1 MSKEVTRA
9 TPRKREKPDA
19 STKKI
24 KVTAKTGQPAK
35 VVSKAKS
42 SSSATA
48 KKATAK
54 KATAK
59 KTPSKTGAPA
69 PKKAPSLGDVASG
82 VGSVA
87 DGVKSFDLR
96 EFCSRF
102 RVPLVVIAV
111 LLVLFVALYG
121 PAKGYYSAWRTNGI
135 LLAEHKKET
144 AEGEQLE
151 DDVNA
156 LMTEQGIKDEARKK
170 GYVDEGEKIVV
181 VEGLEPEEEPEEAP
195 ESDPWYLELGDL
207 VFQYE
212 KEQ

>member
-1 MSKEVTRA
+1 MSKEVTKA
-9 TPRKREKPDA
+9 TPRKREKSDA
-19 STKKI
+19 SNKKI

-54 KATAK
+54 KA
-59 KTPSKTGAPA
+59 
-69 PKKAPSLGDVASG
+69 PSLGDVASG

-87 DGVKSFDLR
+87 DGIKSFDLR
-96 EFCSRF
+96 EFCSRC

-135 LLAEHKKET
+135 LLAEHEKET
-144 AEGEQLE
+144 AEGKQLE

>member
-1 MSKEVTRA
+1 MSKEVTKA
-9 TPRKREKPDA
+9 TPRKRAKSDA
-19 STKKI
+19 SAKKI

-35 VVSKAKS
+35 VVSKAKP
-42 SSSATA
+42 SSSAAA
-48 KKATAK
+48 KRAVARKA
-54 KATAK
+54 
-59 KTPSKTGAPA
+59 PSKTGAPA
-69 PKKAPSLGDVASG
+69 PKKAPGLSDVASG

-87 DGVKSFDLR
+87 EGVKSFDLR

-102 RVPLVVIAV
+102 KAPLAVVAV

-135 LLAEHKKET
+135 LLAEHEKET

-181 VEGLEPEEEPEEAP
+181 VEGLEPEEEPEEEP
-195 ESDPWYLELGDL
+195 EPDPWYLELGDL

>member
-1 MSKEVTRA
+1 MSKEVTKA
-9 TPRKREKPDA
+9 TPRKREKSDA
-19 STKKI
+19 SNKKI

-48 KKATAK
+48 KKATA
-54 KATAK
+54 
-59 KTPSKTGAPA
+59 
-69 PKKAPSLGDVASG
+69 KKAPSLGDVASG

-135 LLAEHKKET
+135 LLAEHEKET
-144 AEGEQLE
+144 AEGKQLE

-181 VEGLEPEEEPEEAP
+181 VEGLEAEEEPEEAP

>member
-1 MSKEVTRA
+1 MSKEVTKA
-9 TPRKREKPDA
+9 TPRKREKSDA
-19 STKKI
+19 SNKKI

-54 KATAK
+54 KA
-59 KTPSKTGAPA
+59 
-69 PKKAPSLGDVASG
+69 PSLGDVASG

-87 DGVKSFDLR
+87 DGIKSFDLR

-111 LLVLFVALYG
+111 LLVLFVVLYG

-135 LLAEHKKET
+135 LLAEHEKET
-144 AEGEQLE
+144 AEGKQLE

-181 VEGLEPEEEPEEAP
+181 VEGLEPEEEPEEAL

>member
-1 MSKEVTRA
+1 MSKEVTKA
-9 TPRKREKPDA
+9 TPRKREKSDA
-19 STKKI
+19 SNKKI

-54 KATAK
+54 KA
-59 KTPSKTGAPA
+59 
-69 PKKAPSLGDVASG
+69 PSLGDVASG

-87 DGVKSFDLR
+87 DGIKSFDLR

-135 LLAEHKKET
+135 LLAEHEKET
-144 AEGEQLE
+144 AEGKQLE

>member
-1 MSKEVTRA
+1 MSKEVTKA
-9 TPRKREKPDA
+9 TPRKREKSDA
-19 STKKI
+19 SNKKI

-54 KATAK
+54 KA
-59 KTPSKTGAPA
+59 
-69 PKKAPSLGDVASG
+69 PSLGDVASG

-87 DGVKSFDLR
+87 DGIKSFDLR

-102 RVPLVVIAV
+102 RPPLVVIAV

-135 LLAEHKKET
+135 LLAEHEKET
-144 AEGEQLE
+144 AEGKQLE

>member
-1 MSKEVTRA
+1 MSKEVTKA
-9 TPRKREKPDA
+9 TPRKRAKSDA

-42 SSSATA
+42 SSSTTA
-48 KKATAK
+48 KKA
-54 KATAK
+54 
-59 KTPSKTGAPA
+59 PSKTGAPA

-102 RVPLVVIAV
+102 RVPLAVVAV

-135 LLAEHKKET
+135 LLAEHEKET

-170 GYVDEGEKIVV
+170 GYVDEGEKTVV
-181 VEGLEPEEEPEEAP
+181 VEGLEPEEEPEEEP
-195 ESDPWYLELGDL
+195 EPDPWYLELGDL

>member
-1 MSKEVTRA
+1 MSKEVTKA
-9 TPRKREKPDA
+9 TPRKREKSDA

-54 KATAK
+54 KA
-59 KTPSKTGAPA
+59 
-69 PKKAPSLGDVASG
+69 PSLGDVASG

-87 DGVKSFDLR
+87 DGIKSFDLR

-135 LLAEHKKET
+135 LLAEHEKET

>member
-1 MSKEVTRA
+1 MSKEVTKA
-9 TPRKREKPDA
+9 TPRKRAKSDA

-42 SSSATA
+42 SSSTTA
-48 KKATAK
+48 KKA
-54 KATAK
+54 
-59 KTPSKTGAPA
+59 PSKTGAPA

-102 RVPLVVIAV
+102 RVPLVVVAV

-135 LLAEHKKET
+135 LLAEHEKET

-170 GYVDEGEKIVV
+170 GYVDEGEKTVV
-181 VEGLEPEEEPEEAP
+181 VEGLEPEEEPEEEP
-195 ESDPWYLELGDL
+195 EPDPWYLELGDL